1 MFASTSG
8 DRSGSTCSPLPTAS
22 AAAVAAVRGRAM
34 KPPNRYASAAPSA
47 SAVPIIAAAK
57 SWLRLRGASAYDTG
71 TVADTSQ
78 PAIFERTVARRMF
91 TPATLVPRNTVFRG
105 TALGQQLGGKRP
117 AHEIFMAFRSGKNDA
132 LVIRHAGD
140 PWRVERRGSQ
150 EVSKLRGRK
159 GHDEHVGYGV
169 ALDHRHLDVE
179 HRPAGDRVFE
189 HIGDL
194 RLLGRKHALGRFR
207 IGGRRQLGAELF
219 RGVDNVLEGAVYERD
234 ASFAFLGRRHR
245 TRVKRGEVAAV

>member
-8 DRSGSTCSPLPTAS
+8 DRSGFTCSPLPTAS

-57 SWLRLRGASAYDTG
+57 LAAPAGSVGVRHRHGGRHEPAGDLRAHGRTQDVHASD
-71 TVADTSQ
+71 
-78 PAIFERTVARRMF
+78 ARA
-91 TPATLVPRNTVFRG
+91 PKHGLRG

-189 HIGDL
+189 QIGDL

-207 IGGRRQLGAELF
+207 IGGRPA
-219 RGVDNVLEGAVYERD
+219 
-234 ASFAFLGRRHR
+234 RRR
-245 TRVKRGEVAAV
+245 TLSRCR